1 MIEVDKTIAVD
12 VDGRELEYHGTD
24 LFPIK
29 IYELA
34 VPEYSIPWHWHE
46 DWEYI
51 LCTRNRVRC
60 ETAEGSIVLD
70 PGYGVFLGPRVLHEV
85 AAEDEWC
92 GLRSVVFHPRFISGE
107 NSLIWQK
114 YVRPV
119 ENAGAVKLSP
129 DIPWQWECMH
139 DFCTCWHAMD
149 QEEPGY
155 EIKARQA
162 LEDAVYR
169 LSCQPEICGA
179 GMSEK
184 AQRDTRR
191 IKRMMQFIQQN
202 FREELTV
209 AQIAASASIS
219 DSECLRCFRNN
230 LRTTPSRYLREFR
243 LQKAEEMLASTKE
256 KTGDV
261 GAACGFN
268 DSAYFTKIFREA
280 KGVTPMEYRRVHE
293 RENG

>member
-1 MIEVDKTIAVD
+1 MILENKTVAVD

-34 VPEYSIPWHWHE
+34 LPEYSIPWHWHD

-70 PGYGVFLGPRVLHEV
+70 PGYAAFLGPRVLHEV
-85 AAEDEWC
+85 VAEDEVC
-92 GLRSVVFHPRFISGE
+92 GLRSVVFHPRFISAE

-114 YVRPV
+114 YIRPV
-119 ENAGAVKLSP
+119 EKAGALRLSP
-129 DIPWQWECMH
+129 DVPWQWECMSH
-139 DFCTCWHAMD
+139 FCAAWHAID

-169 LSCQPEICGA
+169 LSLRSEICQS

-184 AQRDTRR
+184 AQKDNRR
-191 IKRMMQFIQQN
+191 IKQMMQFISQN
-202 FREELTV
+202 FRNELTI
-209 AQIAASASIS
+209 AQIAQSAAIS
-219 DSECLRCFRNN
+219 ESACLRCFRNN

-243 LQKAEEMLASTKE
+243 LQRAEELLVSTNGKA
-256 KTGDV
+256 GDV
-261 GAACGFN
+261 GAACGFS
-268 DSAYFTKIFREA
+268 DAAYFTKLFREA
-280 KGVTPMEYRRVHE
+280 KGCTPLEYRRAHGGE
-293 RENG
+293 M